1 MSKIRILYFVDCLE
15 HGGIQ
20 SLLWEIIKRLDKNEF
35 EISILSFDF
44 NRDYELEKVMTNM
57 GVNIYKIPRP
67 EKQPFKCLKMC
78 KQIFKD
84 NCFDV
89 VHCHSSSKSAIVLK
103 YAYKYN
109 VKLRIVHAHSDHF
122 QSSNVLKKIIGHI
135 LFIPTCRYA
144 NKYMACSKNAAK
156 LMFKHFY
163 AKKIEPII
171 VNNAIDLSRFQY
183 SKEYREDIRK
193 MYNINDDTFVLGHIG
208 RFVRVKNHLFLIDIF
223 NDLLKLKPNSQLI
236 FVGDGELLDKCKQ
249 KVNDLKIN
257 DKVIFAGYQ
266 SVTEKFYSAFDAFIL
281 PSLYEGLPIVGVE
294 AQASGLPCYFSNK
307 ITDSVNICSDNCHIV
322 DIKKSSE
329 DWAKIINKTKL
340 NYERLK
346 AIDVLSKV
354 GFNINEVVNY
364 LTELYKNNL
373 KQ

>member
-1 MSKIRILYFVDCLE
+1 MLLISK
-15 HGGIQ
+15 
-20 SLLWEIIKRLDKNEF
+20 
-35 EISILSFDF
+35 
-44 NRDYELEKVMTNM
+44 
-57 GVNIYKIPRP
+57 
-67 EKQPFKCLKMC
+67 
-78 KQIFKD
+78 
-84 NCFDV
+84 
-89 VHCHSSSKSAIVLK
+89 
-103 YAYKYN
+103 
-109 VKLRIVHAHSDHF
+109 
-122 QSSNVLKKIIGHI
+122 
-135 LFIPTCRYA
+135 
-144 NKYMACSKNAAK
+144 
-156 LMFKHFY
+156 
-163 AKKIEPII
+163 
-171 VNNAIDLSRFQY
+171 
-183 SKEYREDIRK
+183 
-193 MYNINDDTFVLGHIG
+193 
-208 RFVRVKNHLFLIDIF
+208 
-223 NDLLKLKPNSQLI
+223 LI
-236 FVGDGELLDKCKQ
+236 FVVDGELLDKCKQ

-294 AQASGLPCYFSNK
+294 AQASGLPCYFSNN